1 VPKRPVGIDYS
12 YYPVLK
18 GSLQHQHI
26 INLDEQAILYAQDN
40 IEKYTPTKQLEL
52 DTQVWLISTIML
64 RCLNN
69 NFITRKF
76 VSNYSKLFEYHLTK
90 DIKNKE
96 IRLEILDYF
105 NIKKKDLEFIMVHKV
120 EFIKIHVMDYLEIL
134 ETGLPEP
141 QFHIK
146 QLPMSKGF
154 IYIET
159 QRFLYLLRL
168 ALEQRLF
175 QKIKGMKE
183 YTDNPIINE
192 CVSVLKGK
200 YPQENEY
207 APKSGNIIAPSIQ
220 ELITKAYETHHLGH
234 SERIRLGIYLQGR
247 GFSTD
252 YILEIYKQL
261 SDFNEKI
268 TRYQLESLKKYIKPL
283 Q

>member
-26 INLDEQAILYAQDN
+26 NQLDEQAILYTQDN

-105 NIKKKDLEFIMVHKV
+105 GIQKKDIEFLMVQKV

-134 ETGLPEP
+134 EEGLHAPQ

-168 ALEQRLF
+168 ALEHRLY
-175 QKIKGMKE
+175 QKIKTMKV
-183 YTDNPIINE
+183 YTDNKLIND
-192 CVSVLKGK
+192 CVSVLKEK
-200 YPQENEY
+200 YPQESEY
-207 APKSGNIIAPSIQ
+207 TPKSGGIAPTIQ
-220 ELITKAYETHHLGH
+220 ELIDKAYREHHLDH
-234 SERIRLGIYLQGR
+234 RERIRLGIYLQGR
-247 GFSTD
+247 GFD
-252 YILEIYKQL
+252 MEYILDIFRQL

-268 TRYQLESLKKYIKPL
+268 TRQQLQSLKKYIKPL

>member
-1 VPKRPVGIDYS
+1 MIDYS
-12 YYPVLK
+12 YYPILK
-18 GSLQHQHI
+18 GSLQHRHI
-26 INLDEQAILYAQDN
+26 TTFDEQEIHYAFEH
-40 IEKYTPTKQLEL
+40 IEKYSPTKLLQLDL
-52 DTQVWLISTIML
+52 SVWLISTIML

-105 NIKKKDLEFIMVHKV
+105 GIKNKKDIEFLMVQKV
-120 EFIKIHVMDYLEIL
+120 EFIKIHVLDYLEIL
-134 ETGLPEP
+134 EKTASLPAP

-168 ALEQRLF
+168 ALEHRLY
-175 QKIKGMKE
+175 QKIKTMKV
-183 YTDNPIINE
+183 YTDNKLIND
-192 CVSVLKGK
+192 CVSVLKEK

-207 APKSGNIIAPSIQ
+207 APKSGSIAPTIQ